1 MKIKLLSLLCALL
14 LLVGAL
20 PAASALD
27 GEALRSANTLA
38 ALNLVDSAGAAV
50 DYNQNAPASRADA
63 VLLLVRL
70 AGAEKAA
77 KAAGGSTA
85 FRDVPTSYAPYVAY
99 AVRQGWVCGVS
110 AVEFA
115 PSRAITANAWCAMLL
130 RMLGYRESAGDFTVP
145 DAAAFAQHIG
155 LVSRRYDGAL
165 TRGDVFEMMREAL
178 TFPYQNGSGTVIER
192 LVESGTCTYATASA
206 LGLLDAEL
214 TVREAADRCTA
225 AVFCLDLYE
234 KQQQI
239 DRKEPAANASGFL
252 ISSDGVAVTNY
263 HSLEDGVYALAT
275 FSTGESYPVESVL
288 YYDTEID
295 IAVVR
300 LAKTSI
306 TGKEV
311 SAFSYLELAGT
322 EDVRPGDTVYAI
334 GNPLGLG
341 LAVSSGVVSSTNREV
356 DRYALPCVMNTADI
370 SQGSSGGALLNV
382 YGQVI
387 AVTSGAYTYGNSM
400 YLAVPVDPVMSAD
413 LTSHSWTLKEVKQM
427 EAAKGD

>member
-1 MKIKLLSLLCALL
+1 MLRPFAPIFHQCYNRLKSVLWRHPHENQTALTPLCSAPA
-14 LLVGAL
+14 GGSA

-38 ALNLVDSAGAAV
+38 ALNLRT
-50 DYNQNAPASRADA
+50 APEPPWTTIKTPLPPGPTQCFCWC
-63 VLLLVRL
+63 VLPER
-70 AGAEKAA
+70 EKAA
-77 KAAGGSTA
+77 KAAGGSTV

-225 AVFCLDLYE
+225 AVFCLDLL
-234 KQQQI
+234 KSSS
-239 DRKEPAANASGFL
+239 RLTAKSPRPMPAAF
-252 ISSDGVAVTNY
+252 
-263 HSLEDGVYALAT
+263 
-275 FSTGESYPVESVL
+275 
-288 YYDTEID
+288 
-295 IAVVR
+295 
-300 LAKTSI
+300 
-306 TGKEV
+306 
-311 SAFSYLELAGT
+311 
-322 EDVRPGDTVYAI
+322 
-334 GNPLGLG
+334 
-341 LAVSSGVVSSTNREV
+341 
-356 DRYALPCVMNTADI
+356 
-370 SQGSSGGALLNV
+370 
-382 YGQVI
+382 
-387 AVTSGAYTYGNSM
+387 
-400 YLAVPVDPVMSAD
+400 
-413 LTSHSWTLKEVKQM
+413 
-427 EAAKGD
+427 

>member
-77 KAAGGSTA
+77 TAAGGSTV

-115 PSRAITANAWCAMLL
+115 PSRAITANARCAMLL
-130 RMLGYRESAGDFTVP
+130 RMLGYRESARDFTVP

-225 AVFCLDLYE
+225 AVF
-234 KQQQI
+234 
-239 DRKEPAANASGFL
+239 
-252 ISSDGVAVTNY
+252 
-263 HSLEDGVYALAT
+263 
-275 FSTGESYPVESVL
+275 